1 MQNLRLSWA
10 WLITGVSLGT
20 LGLLL
25 LMGQPFAVKAQE
37 SKRFQYKIIEVLPDT
52 ENMQTRLNEFGAGGW
67 ELVAVSMGNMTEP
80 RLIFKK

>member
-1 MQNLRLSWA
+1 
-10 WLITGVSLGT
+10 
-20 LGLLL
+20 
-25 LMGQPFAVKAQE
+25 MGQPFAVKAQE
-37 SKRFQYKIIEVLPDT
+37 SKRFQYLFIEVPANT